1 MMAYEIGG
9 LARSLAGHDKD
20 DLFIII
26 QESKEYVYLVD
37 GKYRTLEKPKCKKKK
52 HLQPIHEKD
61 ETLTKKLR
69 DGEHVTNEEIKYFI
83 KCYKRRKTICQKQ
96 ML

>member
-1 MMAYEIGG
+1 MIKYETGG
-9 LARSLAGHDKD
+9 LAVSLAGHDKD
-20 DLFIII
+20 EIFIILR
-26 QESKEYVYLVD
+26 EDGEYVYLVD

-61 ETLTKKLR
+61 ETLSKKLI
-69 DGEHVTNEEIKYFI
+69 DGEHVTDEEIKYFI